1 MKLDRIETIS
11 DHLVAAR
18 HSCSTDAG
26 CCYERAGGEGVEN
39 AARRVQERGE
49 HCVYVVLDLA
59 VPAAHCWLFV
69 LG

>member
-1 MKLDRIETIS
+1 MI
-11 DHLVAAR
+11 
-18 HSCSTDAG
+18 
-26 CCYERAGGEGVEN
+26 RAGGEGVEN